1 MFSPKAKFI
10 QIEADPKTLG
20 KRHHTDVAILADAP
34 ATLKKMI
41 ARSDEAPSS
50 GWYQANVDNVKNW
63 HQYNDAMM
71 QRTTGDMRFEPV
83 FGQINRI
90 VTDDAIFAIDVG
102 DVTQNAVRLLK
113 VNGRQAWTTS
123 GLFATMGAG
132 LPAALAG
139 QLSFPKRQVFNLA
152 GDGAAAMVMQDL
164 DTEVRY
170 HLPIINVVFSNNA
183 LGYIED
189 EQEDDGHEWFGV
201 DMPAI
206 DFATVAKGMGMTG
219 LTVTK
224 VSELAAAFDEAEAN
238 RIAGK
243 PTLIDAKITNERP
256 IPVEHLQLDSDRF
269 DAATIAAFK
278 KRYYADN
285 LVPFSSFLA
294 AHHVSVG

>member
-1 MFSPKAKFI
+1 
-10 QIEADPKTLG
+10 
-20 KRHHTDVAILADAP
+20 
-34 ATLKKMI
+34 
-41 ARSDEAPSS
+41 
-50 GWYQANVDNVKNW
+50 
-63 HQYNDAMM
+63 
-71 QRTTGDMRFEPV
+71 
-83 FGQINRI
+83 
-90 VTDDAIFAIDVG
+90 
-102 DVTQNAVRLLK
+102 AVRLLK

-189 EQEDDGHEWFGV
+189 EQEDDGHEWFGI

-206 DFATVAKGMGMTG
+206 DFATVAKGIGMTG
-219 LTVTK
+219 ITVTQ
-224 VSELAAAFDEAEAN
+224 VDELPAAFETAEAN
-238 RIAGK
+238 RAASK

-256 IPVEHLQLDSDRF
+256 IPVEHLQLDPNQF
-269 DAATIAAFK
+269 DADTIAAFK
-278 KRYYADN
+278 KRYYAEK
-285 LVPFSSFLA
+285 LVPLSEFLKTHKVPVA
-294 AHHVSVG
+294 